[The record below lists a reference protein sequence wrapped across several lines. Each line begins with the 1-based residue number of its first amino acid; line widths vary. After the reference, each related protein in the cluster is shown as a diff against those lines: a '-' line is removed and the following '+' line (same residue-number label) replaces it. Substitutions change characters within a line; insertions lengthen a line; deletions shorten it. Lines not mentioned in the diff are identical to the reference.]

1 MLASGNEYKNNSLPE
16 SACTSN
22 SFTVGALANQES
34 PILADFSNHNDLVNM
49 AAPGQ
54 NINSSKHKSC
64 YEDNGEEICSFYST
78 ESGTSMA
85 APMVTGAFAIMK
97 QIFPNRSP
105 EELKQTL
112 IDLSAVN
119 VTKRNICNAY
129 YLSIGMCPAEYAEIT
144 ELSVP
149 KPILDFSGLKDYL
162 EQQNNSIV
170 KPVTVTIVG
179 GERKIT
185 ADPDVLFAQYFSLT
199 ANGLPMDLG
208 RLTLVSRNVVKG
220 GMIESH
226 YRSENYPD
234 LDIIITEEEGNRVS
248 IRIEKLP
255 EFTENGNPIAYAI
268 IPTNSN
274 EQISGTIYNGYLIS
288 FASSSPQQM
297 TFFRFPEG
305 MQVLPQ
311 TGFSALHPQKP
322 GEKPLSINYAQTG
335 MVLQIPS
342 LDVITNIVQVPFM
355 ENEYPVQWL
364 GAAAG
369 LLEGSALPGQGVSI
383 LTGHNHLS
391 DTEIGPFA
399 FLSQLEPG
407 TKMFILKG
415 NEKLISFTVIRNDMI
430 DAEDVTA
437 LETIVNQF
445 ENTLTLLTCENELT
459 RGGYANRCVVTAIP
473 D

>member
-1 MLASGNEYKNNSLPE
+1 ML
-16 SACTSN
+16 
-22 SFTVGALANQES
+22 F
-34 PILADFSNHNDLVNM
+34 
-49 AAPGQ
+49 
-54 NINSSKHKSC
+54 
-64 YEDNGEEICSFYST
+64 
-78 ESGTSMA
+78 
-85 APMVTGAFAIMK
+85 
-97 QIFPNRSP
+97 RSP
-105 EELKQTL
+105 EELEQTL
-112 IDLSAVN
+112 IDLSAKN
-119 VTKRNICNAY
+119 VTDRNACNAY
-129 YLSIGMCPAEYAEIT
+129 YLENGMCPAEYAEIT

-162 EQQNNSIV
+162 EQQKNTV
-170 KPVTVTIVG
+170 VPPVTVTIVG
-179 GERKIT
+179 RDST
-185 ADPDVLFAQYFSLT
+185 VPADPNVLFTQYFSLT
-199 ANGLPMDLG
+199 ANGVPMDLG
-208 RLTLVSRNVVKG
+208 RLTLISRNIVSKVVV
-220 GMIESH
+220 IESH
-226 YRSENYPD
+226 YRSENYPE
-234 LDIIITEEEGNRVS
+234 LDIIVTEEAENRVN
-248 IRIEKLP
+248 IRIVNLP
-255 EFTENGNPIAYAI
+255 EFTENAEPIAYAV
-268 IPTNSN
+268 IPSNSN
-274 EQISGTIYNGYLIS
+274 EQISGEIYNGYEIS
-288 FASSSPQQM
+288 FVAPSSSTQQM
-297 TFFRFPEG
+297 TFFRFPES

-322 GEKPLSINYAQTG
+322 GEKPLSLNYKAVG
-335 MVLQIPS
+335 LELEIPS

-369 LLEGSALPGQGVSI
+369 LLEESALPGQGVSI

-407 TKMFILKG
+407 TKMFVLKE

-459 RGGYANRCVVTAIP
+459 RGGYANRRVVTAIP